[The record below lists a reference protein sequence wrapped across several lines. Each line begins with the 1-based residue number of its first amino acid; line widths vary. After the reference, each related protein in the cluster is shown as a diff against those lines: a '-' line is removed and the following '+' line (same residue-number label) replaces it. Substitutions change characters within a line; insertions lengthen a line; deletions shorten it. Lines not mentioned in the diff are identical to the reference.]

1 MSHELAVKWVDQDRF
16 AAFELDRVELKRSI
30 APGELVPYRI
40 FLTRLYELYAHT
52 HGKAVIGTEIPGH
65 VRMLPTLQ
73 HSWPG
78 VKFVHLIQDGR
89 DACFSLFN
97 DSTADLAKA
106 KRYPTWRE
114 DPLLTLALW
123 WRKRVLQ
130 AQRTARQLESDRYYE
145 LRYED
150 LLLRPFQECAKLSA
164 FLDVPCEEEIESSC
178 RERGL
183 GAVGFSREWR
193 SQLPPE
199 RLECFEAA
207 AGDLLDEFGYRRV
220 FPHPRDEIVRYATR
234 LQHAFSLAQPE
245 LDATASERLSVR
257 RESLNR
263 SNPFVFIVGCPRS
276 GTTLLQRVL
285 DAHPDIAVPS
295 ETFWIPYFF
304 QKRIG
309 VDEEGMVTA
318 ELVSRLFEYYK
329 FYRMKLAKDE
339 LLALISNGPISY
351 ATFVTGVFDLYG
363 AVRRKPLAGD
373 KTPDYVR
380 SIPILHQLWPSAKF
394 VHVIRDGR
402 DVCLSAINWKRKVAR
417 LAELY
422 APWRSHPV
430 VTAALWWE
438 WHVRQ
443 GIDRGSELGPKHYYE
458 VRYEALVEDP
468 AGQCAKLC
476 EFLGVAYDAAML
488 LFNEGRTKN
497 EWSRDAKNDW
507 LPIVPGLRDWSKQMP
522 PDDIERFEAAAGRL
536 LEELGYRRQFAS
548 PGREVVEHV
557 RQVRSQFDES
567 VATLTDWL
575 P

>member
-1 MSHELAVKWVDQDRF
+1 M
-16 AAFELDRVELKRSI
+16 
-30 APGELVPYRI
+30 
-40 FLTRLYELYAHT
+40 
-52 HGKAVIGTEIPGH
+52 
-65 VRMLPTLQ
+65 
-73 HSWPG
+73 
-78 VKFVHLIQDGR
+78 
-89 DACFSLFN
+89 
-97 DSTADLAKA
+97 
-106 KRYPTWRE
+106 
-114 DPLLTLALW
+114 
-123 WRKRVLQ
+123 
-130 AQRTARQLESDRYYE
+130 
-145 LRYED
+145 
-150 LLLRPFQECAKLSA
+150 
-164 FLDVPCEEEIESSC
+164 
-178 RERGL
+178 
-183 GAVGFSREWR
+183 
-193 SQLPPE
+193 PPE

-207 AGDLLDEFGYRRV
+207 AGDLLDELSYRRV
-220 FPHPRDEIVRYATR
+220 FPHPPDEIVRYATR

-245 LDATASERLSVR
+245 LDATASERLNAR
-257 RESLNR
+257 RKSLGR

-309 VDEEGMVTA
+309 VTEEGMVTA

-329 FYRMKLAKDE
+329 FYRLKLAKDE
-339 LLALISNGPISY
+339 LFALIRNGPISY

-402 DVCLSAINWKRKVAR
+402 DVCLSAINWKRKAAR
-417 LAELY
+417 LAELF
-422 APWRSHPV
+422 APWRANPV

-443 GIDRGSELGPKHYYE
+443 GIQSGSELGPKHYYE

-476 EFLGVAYDAAML
+476 EFLGVAYDPAML

-522 PDDIERFEAAAGRL
+522 PDDIERFEAAAGSL
-536 LEELGYRRQFAS
+536 LEELGYRREFS
-548 PGREVVEHV
+548 IPGREVAEHV
-557 RQVRSQFDES
+557 RQVRSQFDKS
-567 VATLTDWL
+567 VAALTDWL